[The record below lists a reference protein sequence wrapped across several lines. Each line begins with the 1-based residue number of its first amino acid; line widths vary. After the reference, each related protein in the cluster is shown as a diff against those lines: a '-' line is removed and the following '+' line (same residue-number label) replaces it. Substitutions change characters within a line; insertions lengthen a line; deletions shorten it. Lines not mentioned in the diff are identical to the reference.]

1 MVKQYITTL
10 KNGARE
16 QKAHILGRNITLR
29 DGEVVSEGILTKT
42 FPSLFEEI
50 VDVSIHAEAPEEAVE
65 EAEAPEEAVEAEAEA
80 PEEAVEEA
88 EAPEEAVE
96 AEAEAP
102 ETMLTEDSSDV
113 QGVVE
118 EAEAP
123 EEAVITKSNS
133 KRATKATKATKAK

>member
-10 KNGARE
+10 KSGARE

-42 FPSLFEEI
+42 FPSLFQEI
-50 VDVSIHAEAPEEAVE
+50 VDVSIHTEAPEAE
-65 EAEAPEEAVEAEAEA
+65 EAEV
-80 PEEAVEEA
+80 
-88 EAPEEAVE
+88 
-96 AEAEAP
+96 EAP

-113 QGVVE
+113 QGVAE
-118 EAEAP
+118 EA

-133 KRATKATKATKAK
+133 KRATKATKAK

>member
-50 VDVSIHAEAPEEAVE
+50 VDVSTIHAKVPEVKKAV
-65 EAEAPEEAVEAEAEA
+65 AEV
-80 PEEAVEEA
+80 
-88 EAPEEAVE
+88 
-96 AEAEAP
+96 EAP
-102 ETMLTEDSSDV
+102 ETMLIEDSSDV

-118 EAEAP
+118 EAEVV
-123 EEAVITKSNS
+123 EKSNS
-133 KRATKATKATKAK
+133 KRATKAAKAK

>member
-16 QKAHILGRNITLR
+16 QKAHILGRNITLT

-50 VDVSIHAEAPEEAVE
+50 VDVSIHAKSEAP
-65 EAEAPEEAVEAEAEA
+65 VEAEAI
-80 PEEAVEEA
+80 
-88 EAPEEAVE
+88 
-96 AEAEAP
+96 
-102 ETMLTEDSSDV
+102 LTEDSSDV

-118 EAEAP
+118 AEAP
-123 EEAVITKSNS
+123 VEAEVDKAAKKPNSTKAT
-133 KRATKATKATKAK
+133 RATKAK

>member
-50 VDVSIHAEAPEEAVE
+50 VDVSIHAKAPEEAV
-65 EAEAPEEAVEAEAEA
+65 V
-80 PEEAVEEA
+80 
-88 EAPEEAVE
+88 
-96 AEAEAP
+96 EAEAP

-123 EEAVITKSNS
+123 VEEVVEKSNS
-133 KRATKATKATKAK
+133 KRATKATKAK

>member
-50 VDVSIHAEAPEEAVE
+50 VDVSIHTEVAKVEKAVAEVEAPAEVAEE
-65 EAEAPEEAVEAEAEA
+65 
-80 PEEAVEEA
+80 
-88 EAPEEAVE
+88 
-96 AEAEAP
+96 
-102 ETMLTEDSSDV
+102 MLIEDSSDV

-123 EEAVITKSNS
+123 AKKS
-133 KRATKATKATKAK
+133 KATTATKTK

>member
-10 KNGARE
+10 KSGARE

-42 FPSLFEEI
+42 FPSLFQEI
-50 VDVSIHAEAPEEAVE
+50 VDVSIHTEAPEAEAE
-65 EAEAPEEAVEAEAEA
+65 EAEAEP
-80 PEEAVEEA
+80 
-88 EAPEEAVE
+88 
-96 AEAEAP
+96 P
-102 ETMLTEDSSDV
+102 ETMLTEDSSDA

-118 EAEAP
+118 EA

-133 KRATKATKATKAK
+133 KRATKATKAK

>member
-10 KNGARE
+10 KNGASE

-29 DGEVVSEGILTKT
+29 DGEVVYEGILTKT

-50 VDVSIHAEAPEEAVE
+50 VDVSIHTEVTKAGKAV
-65 EAEAPEEAVEAEAEA
+65 V
-80 PEEAVEEA
+80 
-88 EAPEEAVE
+88 
-96 AEAEAP
+96 EAEAP

-118 EAEAP
+118 EAEEAVVEAEA
-123 EEAVITKSNS
+123 EEAVVEAEGEEAVKKSNS
-133 KRATKATKATKAK
+133 KRAIKATKAK

>member
-50 VDVSIHAEAPEEAVE
+50 VDVSIHTEVAKVEKAV
-65 EAEAPEEAVEAEAEA
+65 
-80 PEEAVEEA
+80 
-88 EAPEEAVE
+88 

-102 ETMLTEDSSDV
+102 ETMLIEDSSDV
-113 QGVVE
+113 QGVVDE
-118 EAEAP
+118 EAEVPAK
-123 EEAVITKSNS
+123 KS
-133 KRATKATKATKAK
+133 KATKATKAK

>member
-50 VDVSIHAEAPEEAVE
+50 VDVSIHAKAEVKKAV
-65 EAEAPEEAVEAEAEA
+65 AEVDTH
-80 PEEAVEEA
+80 V
-88 EAPEEAVE
+88 
-96 AEAEAP
+96 EAEAP
-102 ETMLTEDSSDV
+102 ETMLTEDSSDA

-123 EEAVITKSNS
+123 EVEAEVVEKSNS
-133 KRATKATKATKAK
+133 KKATKATKAK

>member
-50 VDVSIHAEAPEEAVE
+50 VDVSIHAK
-65 EAEAPEEAVEAEAEA
+65 AEVDTH
-80 PEEAVEEA
+80 
-88 EAPEEAVE
+88 

-118 EAEAP
+118 EAEVT
-123 EEAVITKSNS
+123 EKSNS
-133 KRATKATKATKAK
+133 KRATKATKSK

>member
-50 VDVSIHAEAPEEAVE
+50 VDVSIHTEVAKVEKAEV
-65 EAEAPEEAVEAEAEA
+65 
-80 PEEAVEEA
+80 
-88 EAPEEAVE
+88 
-96 AEAEAP
+96 P
-102 ETMLTEDSSDV
+102 ETMLIEDSSDV

-118 EAEAP
+118 EDEAEAP
-123 EEAVITKSNS
+123 AKKSS
-133 KRATKATKATKAK
+133 SSKATKAQKAKQLNL

>member
-29 DGEVVSEGILTKT
+29 DGEVVSKGILTKT

-50 VDVSIHAEAPEEAVE
+50 VDVSIHTEVAEAEEAV
-65 EAEAPEEAVEAEAEA
+65 AE
-80 PEEAVEEA
+80 
-88 EAPEEAVE
+88 VE

-118 EAEAP
+118 EAE
-123 EEAVITKSNS
+123 EAVEAEAEAPAEVAVKKSNS
-133 KRATKATKATKAK
+133 KKATKATKAK

>member
-50 VDVSIHAEAPEEAVE
+50 VDVSIHAKAPEVKKAV
-65 EAEAPEEAVEAEAEA
+65 
-80 PEEAVEEA
+80 
-88 EAPEEAVE
+88 

-118 EAEAP
+118 EAEVV
-123 EEAVITKSNS
+123 EKSNS
-133 KRATKATKATKAK
+133 KKATKATKAK

>member
-50 VDVSIHAEAPEEAVE
+50 VDVSIHAEVAKVKKAV
-65 EAEAPEEAVEAEAEA
+65 V
-80 PEEAVEEA
+80 
-88 EAPEEAVE
+88 
-96 AEAEAP
+96 EAEAP

-123 EEAVITKSNS
+123 AEEAVVENSNS
-133 KRATKATKATKAK
+133 KKATKATKAK

>member
-10 KNGARE
+10 KSGARE

-42 FPSLFEEI
+42 FPSLFQEI
-50 VDVSIHAEAPEEAVE
+50 VDVSIHTEAP
-65 EAEAPEEAVEAEAEA
+65 
-80 PEEAVEEA
+80 
-88 EAPEEAVE
+88 
-96 AEAEAP
+96 EAEAP

-113 QGVVE
+113 QGVAE
-118 EAEAP
+118 EA

-133 KRATKATKATKAK
+133 KRATKATKAK

>member
-10 KNGARE
+10 KSGARE

-42 FPSLFEEI
+42 FPSLFQEI
-50 VDVSIHAEAPEEAVE
+50 VDVSIHTEAPE
-65 EAEAPEEAVEAEAEA
+65 AEP
-80 PEEAVEEA
+80 
-88 EAPEEAVE
+88 
-96 AEAEAP
+96 P

-113 QGVVE
+113 QGVAE
-118 EAEAP
+118 EA

-133 KRATKATKATKAK
+133 KRATKATKAK

>member
-10 KNGARE
+10 KSGARE

-42 FPSLFEEI
+42 FPSLFQEI
-50 VDVSIHAEAPEEAVE
+50 VDVSIHTEAPE
-65 EAEAPEEAVEAEAEA
+65 AEPPEV
-80 PEEAVEEA
+80 
-88 EAPEEAVE
+88 
-96 AEAEAP
+96 EAP

-118 EAEAP
+118 EAE
-123 EEAVITKSNS
+123 EAVITKSNS
-133 KRATKATKATKAK
+133 KRATKATKAK

>member
-50 VDVSIHAEAPEEAVE
+50 VDVSIHTEVKKAV
-65 EAEAPEEAVEAEAEA
+65 VEAETEA
-80 PEEAVEEA
+80 PVEET
-88 EAPEEAVE
+88 EA
-96 AEAEAP
+96 

-113 QGVVE
+113 QGVVAE
-118 EAEAP
+118 AEAEAP
-123 EEAVITKSNS
+123 AKKSS
-133 KRATKATKATKAK
+133 STKATKATKAK

>member
-10 KNGARE
+10 KSGARE

-42 FPSLFEEI
+42 FPSLFQEI
-50 VDVSIHAEAPEEAVE
+50 VDVSIHTEAPE
-65 EAEAPEEAVEAEAEA
+65 AEPPEVEAE
-80 PEEAVEEA
+80 
-88 EAPEEAVE
+88 E

-118 EAEAP
+118 EAE
-123 EEAVITKSNS
+123 EAVITKSNS
-133 KRATKATKATKAK
+133 KRATKATKAK

>member
-80 PEEAVEEA
+80 PE
-88 EAPEEAVE
+88 
-96 AEAEAP
+96 
-102 ETMLTEDSSDV
+102 TMLTEDSSDV

-123 EEAVITKSNS
+123 EEAVISKSNS

>member
-50 VDVSIHAEAPEEAVE
+50 VDVSIHAEVAEVE
-65 EAEAPEEAVEAEAEA
+65 K
-80 PEEAVEEA
+80 
-88 EAPEEAVE
+88 AVE

-102 ETMLTEDSSDV
+102 ETMLIEDSSDV

-118 EAEAP
+118 AEAPEVEAEAEAP
-123 EEAVITKSNS
+123 AEEAVITKSNS
-133 KRATKATKATKAK
+133 KKATKATKAK